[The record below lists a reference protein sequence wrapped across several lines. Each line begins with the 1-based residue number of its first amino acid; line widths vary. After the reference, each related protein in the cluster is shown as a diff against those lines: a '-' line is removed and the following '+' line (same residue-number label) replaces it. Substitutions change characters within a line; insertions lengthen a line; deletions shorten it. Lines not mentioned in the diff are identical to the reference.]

1 MFPFFIHYIS
11 EFTYFG
17 IFFILLLCGLGLPLP
32 EDIII
37 FTSGYLSYLGTT
49 EPAIALFVNLI
60 GILLGDLII
69 YGIGYYYG
77 EQISN
82 FRFLKKITTHERLTK
97 SKRFFATHGKKAIF
111 FGRFLMG
118 LRAPLFLVAGITRFP
133 FKIFIIMD
141 LTAAIISVPLLFSL
155 SFYFGS
161 EIEYALDILSSVQKI
176 IFLIGSIIFF
186 GILWKVFTYIKTKR
200 KTK

>member
-1 MFPFFIHYIS
+1 MVPYFINYIS

-37 FTSGYLSYLGTT
+37 FTSGYLSYLGTI
-49 EPAIALFVNLI
+49 EPITALIVNLI
-60 GILLGDLII
+60 GILVGDLII

-77 EQISN
+77 ETILQ
-82 FRFLKKITTHERLTK
+82 FRFFKKIATNERLEK
-97 SKRFFATHGKKAIF
+97 SKRLFATHGKKAVF

-133 FKIFIIMD
+133 FKNFFIMD
-141 LTAAIISVPLLFSL
+141 LTAAIISVPLLFYL

-161 EIEYALDILSSVQKI
+161 HIEYALDILSSVQKI
-176 IFLIGSIIFF
+176 IFFVVLIIVFYIF
-186 GILWKVFTYIKTKR
+186 WKGFKFIKKKTK
-200 KTK
+200 

>member
-17 IFFILLLCGLGLPLP
+17 IFFVLLLCGLGLPLP

-37 FTSGYLSYLGTT
+37 FTSGYLSYLGTI
-49 EPAIALFVNLI
+49 EPITAIFVNLI
-60 GILLGDLII
+60 GILIGDLII

-77 EQISN
+77 EQI
-82 FRFLKKITTHERLTK
+82 FKFHFLKKIATDERLKK

-118 LRAPLFLVAGITRFP
+118 LRAPLFLVAGITKFP
-133 FKIFIIMD
+133 FKIFFLMD
-141 LTAAIISVPLLFSL
+141 LVAAVISVPILFSL

-161 EIEYALDILSSVQKI
+161 HIEYALDILSSLQKI
-176 IFLIGSIIFF
+176 FFFIGFIIFF
-186 GILWKVFTYIKTKR
+186 YIFWKGFKLIKQKNTK
-200 KTK
+200 

>member
-1 MFPFFIHYIS
+1 MFPFFINYIS

-37 FTSGYLSYLGTT
+37 FTSGYLSYLGTI
-49 EPAIALFVNLI
+49 EPITALIVNLI
-60 GILLGDLII
+60 GILVGDLII

-77 EQISN
+77 ETILR
-82 FRFLKKITTHERLTK
+82 FRFFIKIATYERLEK
-97 SKRFFATHGKKAIF
+97 SKRLFATHGKNPVF

-118 LRAPLFLVAGITRFP
+118 LPAPLFLVAGITRFP
-133 FKIFIIMD
+133 FKNFFIMD
-141 LTAAIISVPLLFSL
+141 LTAAIISVPLLFYL

-161 EIEYALDILSSVQKI
+161 HIEYALDILSSVQKI
-176 IFLIGSIIFF
+176 IFFVVLIIVFYIF
-186 GILWKVFTYIKTKR
+186 WKGFKFIKKKTK
-200 KTK
+200 

>member
-1 MFPFFIHYIS
+1 MFSFFIHYIS

-17 IFFILLLCGLGLPLP
+17 IFLVLLLCGLGLPLP

-37 FTSGYLSYLGTT
+37 FTSGYLSYIGTT
-49 EPAIALFVNLI
+49 KPITALFVNLI
-60 GILLGDLII
+60 GILAGDLII

-77 EQISN
+77 EQIFK
-82 FRFLKKITTHERLTK
+82 FRFLKKIATEERLKK
-97 SKRFFATHGKKAIF
+97 SKHFFTIHGKKAVF

-118 LRAPLFLVAGITRFP
+118 LRAPLFLVAGITKFP
-133 FKIFIIMD
+133 FKTFIIMD

-161 EIEYALDILSSVQKI
+161 QIEYALDILSSLQKI
-176 IFLIGSIIFF
+176 IFFVGFIIIFYIF
-186 GILWKVFTYIKTKR
+186 WKGFKFMKREKTK
-200 KTK
+200 